1 MSLCYER
8 SGGTDAI
15 GREATRR
22 ASDGKMHTVEF
33 DSISRDVIVL
43 TRRRGRR
50 QVWGTELGIN

>member
-33 DSISRDVIVL
+33 DSILATLSC
-43 TRRRGRR
+43 
-50 QVWGTELGIN
+50 